1 MSFSFFHKKAI
12 LRKSAEHEVGS
23 SSYVPLYLFV
33 TIVND
38 GQASAMVRIAR
49 DAGASSSFICHG
61 RGTASND
68 FYEVFAFT
76 HSDKQI
82 VLTPIRC
89 DMYASIRKETEER
102 FAMSDSSKGVAILLP
117 ISSVIG
123 KNAYRLLSDERVSLD
138 AKGAKEL
145 MDKIPTKNDFELI
158 IAIVNDSYTDLV
170 MDAAKSAGARGGT
183 ILNAK
188 GTGNKDIEN
197 YFGVVITP
205 EKQIVLIIVPKNIKD
220 AVLSAIYK
228 NVGLNTKGQ
237 GIVFSLPASDVL
249 GVAEEAKEDEKE
261 EKENNSEDL
270 SSLAESEAAK
280 E

>member
-1 MSFSFFHKKAI
+1 MSFSLFHKKAV
-12 LRKSAEHEVGS
+12 LRKSANHDIGS
-23 SSYVPLYLFV
+23 SSYVPLYLFI

-38 GQASAMVRIAR
+38 GQASAIVKLTRN
-49 DAGASSSFICHG
+49 AGASSNFICHG

-68 FYEVFAFT
+68 FYEVFSFT
-76 HSDKQI
+76 HSDKQVI
-82 VLTPIRC
+82 LTPIRC
-89 DMYASIRKETEER
+89 DMYLSIRKEVQER
-102 FAMSDSSKGVAILLP
+102 FAINDSSKGVALLLP

-145 MDKIPTKNDFELI
+145 MDKIPMEKDFELI

-170 MDAAKSAGARGGT
+170 MDAAKGAGAKGGT

-249 GVAEEAKEDEKE
+249 GVAEETKE
-261 EKENNSEDL
+261 ETKEEEQVALENEQK
-270 SSLAESEAAK
+270 K
-280 E
+280 ETKEEQF

>member
-1 MSFSFFHKKAI
+1 MSFSLFRKKAI
-12 LRKSAEHEVGS
+12 LRKSLDHEVGS
-23 SSYVPLYLFV
+23 SSYAPLYLFI

-38 GQASAMVRIAR
+38 GQASAMVKIAR
-49 DAGASSSFICHG
+49 NAGASSSFICHG
-61 RGTASND
+61 RGTASSD

-76 HSDKQI
+76 HSDKQV

-89 DMYASIRKETEER
+89 DMYASIRKDVEDR
-102 FAMSDSSKGVAILLP
+102 FAINDSSKGVAILLP

-145 MDKIPTKNDFELI
+145 MNKIPTKNDFELI
-158 IAIVNDSYTDLV
+158 VAIVNDSYTDLV
-170 MDAAKSAGARGGT
+170 MDAAKGAGARGGT

-197 YFGVVITP
+197 YFGIVITP
-205 EKQIVLIIVPKNIKD
+205 EKQIVLIIVPKDIKD

-249 GVAEEAKEDEKE
+249 GVAEETKE
-261 EKENNSEDL
+261 EPQEETKGEETQASETKEE
-270 SSLAESEAAK
+270 
-280 E
+280 